1 MKMMESMS
9 VMSEKYIL
17 ARMTDRPREFRCPF
31 FGILLGKQ
39 VRGSIKID
47 TGAGGSLFPL
57 RTLQFANSLRLSDE
71 ERNDFYGDL
80 KRGFLDR
87 GLKPGFLHG
96 VERTDETKTGLGLYD
111 RRDLTFRTDI
121 RSLIIENYSISDV
134 ENIRITCDTTGNV
147 LLGMDILSK
156 FDFHCGLSRVTG
168 EYIFLG
174 CLRDRIEPAYLSA
187 LREHF
192 GDVLYNK

>member
-1 MKMMESMS
+1 MS

-17 ARMTDRPREFRCPF
+17 ARMSERPREFRCSF
-31 FGILLGKQ
+31 SGILLGRK

-57 RTLQFANSLRLSDE
+57 RTLQFANSLRLSNE
-71 ERNDFYGDL
+71 ERKDFYGNL
-80 KRGFLDR
+80 KRGFLDG

-96 VERTDETKTGLGLYD
+96 VERTDDYKTGLTLYD
-111 RRDLTFRTDI
+111 RKDLTFRTDI
-121 RSLIIENYSISDV
+121 QSLVVENYCISDV
-134 ENIRITCDTTGNV
+134 RNIRITCDTTGNV

-156 FDFHCGLSRVTG
+156 FDFHCGISNITG

-174 CLRDRIEPAYLSA
+174 CLRERINPIYLSA
-187 LREHF
+187 LKEHF
-192 GDVLYNK
+192 GEPFIQ